1 MSTKD
6 LVNAIIIGDALEIE
20 NAFQATMAE
29 KISARLDDYRQEV
42 AQNMFATEEVELD
55 EATEGEMKNRER
67 MAQRADAERLAHGA
81 MSRDEYNKKWK
92 KGPYAQPSQRKRL
105 PEELELDEETLTV
118 HPDKSYAIPGKG
130 PAKHA
135 ITKDHGKAPDG
146 SHVYSVKQPN
156 GFHGVF
162 AVKGSTVV
170 GSSNNNLS
178 KDEAHSL
185 GAHYAKHGAVG
196 IGVGKHWSLGS
207 GIHGK
212 VVKESIE
219 LEEAVSKLTH
229 IRVDPTS
236 KTAKDKLGKV
246 GSFGQDVDL
255 SNDDHY
261 KKALADAH
269 EYGKKQFG
277 GEYTVT
283 HMGPGH
289 TAIRAGSVAKVRKS
303 MQESVELDEE
313 QLDELSKGTLGS
325 YIKKAGQHRVRL
337 AGAERDLDDK
347 DTALQRAKHGA
358 DDATYD
364 ALSKAQ
370 DTMRKQRYKVSDKS
384 QQRAQGISRA
394 VSRLTKEEADQILAS
409 EEFAQLDELSKT
421 TLGNYIKK
429 ASGGVKGAMSH
440 AYVAGGGT
448 GASEEGKKKSFDT
461 AQKRLKGIR
470 TAVDKLTK
478 EDVEQ
483 LVVTTVESALYA
495 MQDGRNVLDE
505 QMDEA
510 VSSSS
515 KDNYEWTHGNKPKG
529 HGSWYFSTVHPRQH
543 DMQKH
548 KDQTVNVTG
557 TFGDAAKKAQAH
569 FKEKGH
575 KGEIHVLT

>member
-6 LVNAIIIGDALEIE
+6 LVNAIIVGDALEIE

-105 PEELELDEETLTV
+105 PED
-118 HPDKSYAIPGKG
+118 
-130 PAKHA
+130 
-135 ITKDHGKAPDG
+135 
-146 SHVYSVKQPN
+146 
-156 GFHGVF
+156 
-162 AVKGSTVV
+162 
-170 GSSNNNLS
+170 
-178 KDEAHSL
+178 
-185 GAHYAKHGAVG
+185 
-196 IGVGKHWSLGS
+196 
-207 GIHGK
+207 
-212 VVKESIE
+212 
-219 LEEAVSKLTH
+219 
-229 IRVDPTS
+229 
-236 KTAKDKLGKV
+236 
-246 GSFGQDVDL
+246 
-255 SNDDHY
+255 
-261 KKALADAH
+261 
-269 EYGKKQFG
+269 
-277 GEYTVT
+277 
-283 HMGPGH
+283 
-289 TAIRAGSVAKVRKS
+289 
-303 MQESVELDEE
+303 VELDEE

-394 VSRLTKEEADQILAS
+394 INRLTKEEAEQILAS
-409 EEFAQLDELSKT
+409 EEFEQLDELSKT

-429 ASGGVKGAMSH
+429 ASGGVKGAMTH

-448 GASEEGKKKSFDT
+448 GASEEGKKKSFDI
-461 AQKRLKGIR
+461 AQKRLKGVR

-495 MQDGRNVLDE
+495 LEEGRNVLDD
-505 QMDEA
+505 QIVEA
-510 VSSSS
+510 VSSDS
-515 KDNYEWTHGNKPKG
+515 KNRYEYTNGNKPRG
-529 HGSWYFSTVHPRQH
+529 HGNWMFSTVHPREH
-543 DMQKH
+543 DVVKH
-548 KDQTVNVTG
+548 KDQTVSVQG